1 MLINN
6 VNQIINKL
14 IDKIS
19 FNVGNVIYEQKGKIS
34 RYTVLDT
41 KDTIIIKT
49 THTDNDIINGT
60 NVTEIVIYYRI

>member
-19 FNVGNVIYEQKGKIS
+19 LMLGYVINEQKGKIS
-34 RYTVLDT
+34 GYRILDT
-41 KDTIIIKT
+41 EDPRIIKT
-49 THTDNDIINGT
+49 TNTHNDIINGT
-60 NVTEIVIYYRI
+60 NVTGIVTYYRI